1 MNRRGFLRGL
11 GLAIA
16 AVAVAPAVKLLIE
29 EETVC
34 TGMLAQIRASG
45 STIEYNS
52 NPTVEDFERLVTAL
66 NDQYEEEDEW
76 FVTYSG
82 QPRGVYSVLRSH
94 WRSV

>member
-16 AVAVAPAVKLLIE
+16 AVAVAPAVKLLVE

-34 TGMLAQIRASG
+34 TGMLAQIRSDG
-45 STIEYNS
+45 QTIEYNS
-52 NPTVEDFERLVTAL
+52 NPTIEDFNRLVAAL
-66 NDQYEEEDEW
+66 NDRYEKDEW

-82 QPRGVYSVLRSH
+82 QPRGVYSVVRMSDAIT
-94 WRSV
+94 